1 MHIMRAPPL
10 TGTRPAASVRLGEIG
25 EDALGVIEVAA
36 GVEDGLDRPP
46 LKAAHGRGDAH
57 AMKIAARIVAIFR
70 SDRSSN
76 EGLLATFSSRKVNG
90 DCGLR
95 TDDWEIFSWLIC
107 VLFLVVAPHL

>member
-1 MHIMRAPPL
+1 MA
-10 TGTRPAASVRLGEIG
+10 LGDKG
-25 EDALGVIEVAA
+25 EVALGVIEVAS
-36 GVEDGLDRPP
+36 GRVDGLDRPP

-57 AMKIAARIVAIFR
+57 AMKIAIRIVAIFR

-90 DCGLR
+90 DCGNRAR
-95 TDDWEIFSWLIC
+95 TDDDIFAWFIC